1 MSNMPV
7 TSREYKIMLNVD
19 RFQDL
24 KKGSEIFAAL
34 LKFLIE
40 KEGGE
45 IKAGPLESENRWTWY
60 VDTPEL
66 ALHRRGFSFRI
77 RQESDSY
84 QIMLKYRAADRYLS
98 ADQDLACTL
107 GGKQKFEE
115 DLTPSFASK
124 FSKSCSVRV
133 EKLPALDSLRDMMNI
148 FPGLGKHGLDDR
160 DQLRTVNG
168 LKAYETI
175 FKLFKFS
182 FERKQSVK
190 ASLSFWSLSETAAGW
205 PLVAEFSFD
214 FDALEG
220 NGDGD
225 LEDFPSTTV
234 ASSNRLFRA
243 VQGQA
248 GWIDLSTT
256 TKTGF
261 AIELL

>member
-7 TSREYKIMLNVD
+7 TSREYKLMLNVD

-24 KKGSEIFAAL
+24 KKGSEIFAGL

-45 IKAGPLESENRWTWY
+45 IKAGRLEVENRWTWY

-77 RQESDSY
+77 RQESDSF

-98 ADQDLACTL
+98 AAQDLACTL
-107 GGKQKFEE
+107 EGKQKFEE

-133 EKLPALDSLRDMMNI
+133 EKLPALDSLRDVMNI
-148 FPGLGKHGLDDR
+148 FPGLGEHGLDDR

-168 LKAYETI
+168 LKAYETV

-190 ASLSFWSLSETAAGW
+190 SALSFWALSETATGW

-220 NGDGD
+220 NSDWD
-225 LEDFPSTTV
+225 LEDFPATTV
-234 ASSNRLFRA
+234 AASNRLFRA
-243 VQGQA
+243 VQRQA
-248 GWIDLSTT
+248 GWIDLSMA
-256 TKTGF
+256 TKTSF